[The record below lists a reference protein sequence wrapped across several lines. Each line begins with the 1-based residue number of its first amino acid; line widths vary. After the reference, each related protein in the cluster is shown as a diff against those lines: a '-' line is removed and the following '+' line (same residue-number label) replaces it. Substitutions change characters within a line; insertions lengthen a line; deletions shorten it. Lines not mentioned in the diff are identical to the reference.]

1 MPILEC
7 QKVSKAYGGLLAVS
21 DLSFAVE
28 PGEVYAIV
36 GPNGAGKTSLFD
48 CISGVNPATGGVI
61 KFKGR
66 EIQRLRA
73 HQISRLGLART
84 FQTTLALDRQTVLT
98 NVLIGGTFGRDG
110 QHPTLWFEHRAQD
123 DALDALAL
131 CGLAGDQRTLAGQL
145 PVLARKRLMLAHA
158 PAHAPADAPARGAVR
173 RSQPCRARADDR
185 PDPAGCQDRRDDPDD
200 RARDEGRPGAGRPH
214 PRHPSWAPD
223 HDRSSLQSASR
234 PPGDRGVSRQPGADG
249 PGGGARRCLR
259 SKVWSPVM
267 EAARCCTGS
276 TLQSMKASASSSWV
290 KTATAR
296 PRCFVPSPAC

>member
-84 FQTTLALDRQTVLT
+84 FQTTVACDSQPVLT

-110 QHPTLWFEHRAQD
+110 QHPALWFEHRAQD

-131 CGLAGDQRTLAGQL
+131 CGLAGDQRTLVGQL
-145 PVLARKRLMLAHA
+145 PVLARKRLMLATALAMRPQMLLLDEPFGGLNPAERAQMIDLIRLVAKTGVTLLMIEHVMKVVQALAARILVIHHA
-158 PAHAPADAPARGAVR
+158 HQITSGPPTKALRAPGVSEVYRGTVAPRGRGGAPADA
-173 RSQPCRARADDR
+173 
-185 PDPAGCQDRRDDPDD
+185 
-200 RARDEGRPGAGRPH
+200 
-214 PRHPSWAPD
+214 
-223 HDRSSLQSASR
+223 
-234 PPGDRGVSRQPGADG
+234 
-249 PGGGARRCLR
+249 
-259 SKVWSPVM
+259 
-267 EAARCCTGS
+267 
-276 TLQSMKASASSSWV
+276 
-290 KTATAR
+290 
-296 PRCFVPSPAC
+296 